1 VYLGNEVAIA
11 RRRFTRS
18 EYYRM
23 VEAGILGKRDQVELI
38 KGEIVEKFP
47 MSLRHRAFVMN
58 LSQPLIVR
66 LDGRARVSV
75 GTAVALADDTDTEPD
90 LAVLRLRT
98 PSFKIRE
105 PFAEDALLVIEVA
118 GVSLAYDR
126 TTKLRLYAEA
136 AIPEYWIVDCT
147 TETVEVYRNPG
158 SESYR
163 DVTSAS
169 GTATLTLQAFPDVE
183 LTPTEIFT

>member
-1 VYLGNEVAIA
+1 
-11 RRRFTRS
+11 
-18 EYYRM
+18 M
-23 VEAGILGKRDQVELI
+23 VEAGILGKRDRVELI

-47 MSLRHRAFVMN
+47 MSTRHHGFVMN

-105 PFAEDALLVIEVA
+105 PYAEDAVLVIEVA
-118 GVSLAYDR
+118 DISLAYDR
-126 TTKLRLYAEA
+126 T
-136 AIPEYWIVDCT
+136 IVDCT
-147 TETVEVYRNPG
+147 AEAVEVYRNRG
-158 SESYR
+158 TDGYR
-163 DVTSAS
+163 DVTHAAGSA
-169 GTATLTLQAFPDVE
+169 TVAPQAFPDVE
-183 LTPTEIFT
+183 LTLAEIFA

>member
-1 VYLGNEVAIA
+1 
-11 RRRFTRS
+11 
-18 EYYRM
+18 M

-38 KGEIVEKFP
+38 KGDIVEKFP
-47 MSLRHRAFVMN
+47 MSIRHHAFVMN

-98 PSFKIRE
+98 PSFKVRE
-105 PFAEDALLVIEVA
+105 PYAEDALLVIEVA
-118 GVSLAYDR
+118 DISLAFDR

-136 AIPEYWIVDCT
+136 GIPEYWIVDCT
-147 TETVEVYRNPG
+147 TETVEVYRDPG
-158 SESYR
+158 PDGYH
-163 DVTSAS
+163 DVSRAAGADS
-169 GTATLTLQAFPDVE
+169 LMPRAFPEVA
-183 LTPTEIFT
+183 PTLAEIFA

>member
-1 VYLGNEVAIA
+1 
-11 RRRFTRS
+11 
-18 EYYRM
+18 M
-23 VEAGILGKRDQVELI
+23 VEVGILGKRDQVELI

-98 PSFKIRE
+98 PSYKVRE
-105 PFAEDALLVIEVA
+105 P
-118 GVSLAYDR
+118 
-126 TTKLRLYAEA
+126 YAEA
-136 AIPEYWIVDCT
+136 GIPEYWIVDCT
-147 TETVEVYRNPG
+147 GETVEVYRNPSRDG
-158 SESYR
+158 YR
-163 DVTSAS
+163 DVTRS
-169 GTATLTLQAFPDVE
+169 GGAATVTLQAFPDVE
-183 LTPTEIFT
+183 LRLAEIFV